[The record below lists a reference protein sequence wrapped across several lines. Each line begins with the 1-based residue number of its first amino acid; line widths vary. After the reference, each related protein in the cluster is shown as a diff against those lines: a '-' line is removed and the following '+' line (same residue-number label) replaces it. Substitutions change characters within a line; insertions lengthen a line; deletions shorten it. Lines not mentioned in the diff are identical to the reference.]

1 MISRLVNKGAIMC
14 TAFLRS
20 VQSDESQQ
28 GTFYL
33 GVEGSFPHFY
43 YPTFLRITRK
53 NSLRGE
59 KGVIFGGEF
68 APVDGAN
75 GVHLL
80 PLLPAA
86 LPEGILAKKK
96 R

>member
-1 MISRLVNKGAIMC
+1 M
-14 TAFLRS
+14 
-20 VQSDESQQ
+20 
-28 GTFYL
+28 
-33 GVEGSFPHFY
+33 
-43 YPTFLRITRK
+43 
-53 NSLRGE
+53 RGE

-75 GVHLL
+75 GVRLL

-96 R
+96 KIKHIDLKRNLKKKVPCIRCMTENAV

>member
-1 MISRLVNKGAIMC
+1 MKDVLSRRGRKFSSLLLSNFSADNKEKQ
-14 TAFLRS
+14 F
-20 VQSDESQQ
+20 E
-28 GTFYL
+28 
-33 GVEGSFPHFY
+33 
-43 YPTFLRITRK
+43 
-53 NSLRGE
+53 GE

-68 APVDGAN
+68 APVDCAN